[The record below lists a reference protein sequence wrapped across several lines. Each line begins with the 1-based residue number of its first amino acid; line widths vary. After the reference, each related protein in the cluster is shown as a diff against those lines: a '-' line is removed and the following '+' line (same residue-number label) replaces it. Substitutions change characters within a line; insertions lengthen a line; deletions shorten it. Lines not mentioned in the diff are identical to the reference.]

1 MHVIKDFFGGGG
13 RDMERVKLTGLHELS
28 LASKHL
34 GESGM
39 AAGEGVLHGCPT
51 DTRC

>member
-1 MHVIKDFFGGGG
+1 MHVIKDFFWGGG
-13 RDMERVKLTGLHELS
+13 DMERVKLTGLHELS